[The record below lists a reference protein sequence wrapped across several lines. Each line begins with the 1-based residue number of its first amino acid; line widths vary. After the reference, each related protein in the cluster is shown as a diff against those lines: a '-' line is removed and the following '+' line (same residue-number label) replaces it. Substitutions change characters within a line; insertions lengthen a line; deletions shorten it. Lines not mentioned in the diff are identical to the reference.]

1 MFIDTSRKIEILAT
15 GTYLPDR
22 RIKSDDIFSDIKTE
36 LKYGIPENWM
46 SQEMGIEERRAAPTG
61 TLPSSLAIEAGERAL
76 ANIDGINIDDID
88 LVIFCG
94 IERDRPEPA
103 TAHTVQNALGL
114 KARKVFDVANACYGF
129 VDGLETAAAYLAS
142 GLCKYALVVTG
153 EVSYKISR
161 DISSQLKKGVTVSRA
176 KEIIGALSVGD
187 AGGAVILGNSTNGT
201 SGFNFFNSSCDSRH
215 VNQCYYTE
223 RSDGHIDGQ
232 MLMGR
237 IVAHGLKMHRNLWAD
252 TVKKTGVKNVDW
264 LLSHQTGRRNFEA
277 LSKMGGIGQH
287 RMTKT
292 FDKLGNITTAT
303 FPVNFDLLVNDSAKR
318 GDVVGGWFAGSGLTV
333 GQFGYTI

>member
-1 MFIDTSRKIEILAT
+1 MFIETNRKIQILST
-15 GTYLPDR
+15 GTYLPKR

-36 LKYGIPENWM
+36 LRYGIPECWM
-46 SQEMGIEERRAAPTG
+46 SKEMGIEERRAAPSG
-61 TLPSSLAIEAGERAL
+61 TLPSTLAIEAGERAL
-76 ANIDGINIDDID
+76 ASIDGVNPDDID

-114 KARKVFDVANACYGF
+114 KARKVFDLANACYGF
-129 VDGLETAAAYLAS
+129 VDGLETASAYLAS
-142 GLCKYALVVTG
+142 GLCRYALVVTG

-161 DISSQLKKGVTVSRA
+161 NISSQLKNGVSVSRA

-187 AGGAVILGNSTNGT
+187 AGGAVILGNSRNGK
-201 SGFNFFNSSCDSRH
+201 SGFNFFNSLCDSRH

-223 RSDGHIDGQ
+223 RADGHIDGQ

-237 IVAHGLKMHRNLWAD
+237 IVAHGMKMHRNLWAD
-252 TVKKTGVKNVDW
+252 TVKKAGLNKVDW
-264 LLSHQTGRRNFEA
+264 LLSHQTGKRNFEA
-277 LSKMGGIGQH
+277 LSKMGGVSQQ

-303 FPVNFDLLVNDSAKR
+303 FPVNFDLLVSESAR
-318 GDVVGGWFAGSGLTV
+318 HGDVVGGLFAGSGLTV
-333 GQFGYTI
+333 GQFGYTV